1 MDIYLSPLEQKIYG
15 YIRRYLARHGQGP
28 TLPEIGQALDL
39 SSKGSLHRYVQGLV
53 DKGFL
58 ERPER
63 SWRSLRVLQPTS
75 SLPLLGRI
83 AAGKPIEAI
92 PNHDEI
98 NLPEMLLGKD
108 RFALRVKGDSMR
120 DAGILDG
127 DTVIVKQTSNAKN
140 GDIVVA
146 LIDHDEA
153 TLKYFKRL
161 ANKQIQLIPAN
172 TQLEPITYDAER
184 IQVQGVVVGQLRT
197 YD

>member
-1 MDIYLSPLEQKIYG
+1 MDTHLSPLEQKIYG
-15 YIRRYLARHGQGP
+15 YIRRYLARHRQGP
-28 TLPEIGQALDL
+28 TLPEIGEALQL
-39 SSKGSLHRYVQGLV
+39 NSKGSLHRYVQGLI

-58 ERPER
+58 ECPER
-63 SWRSLRVLQPTS
+63 SWRSLRVLQPTMN
-75 SLPLLGRI
+75 LPLLGRI

-108 RFALRVKGDSMR
+108 RFALRVQGDSMR

-127 DTVIVKQTSNAKN
+127 DTVIVKQTSIAKN

-172 TQLEPITYDAER
+172 SRLEPMTFDAER
-184 IQVQGVVVGQLRT
+184 VQIQGVVVGQLRT

>member
-1 MDIYLSPLEQKIYG
+1 MEPRLSNLEQKIYG
-15 YIRRYLARHGQGP
+15 YIRRHVARHGQGP
-28 TLPEIGQALDL
+28 TLPEIGEALGL
-39 SSKGSLHRYVQGLV
+39 SSKGSLHRYVQGLI

-58 ERPER
+58 DRPER
-63 SWRSLRVLQPTS
+63 SWRSLRVLQPTMK
-75 SLPLLGRI
+75 LPLLGRI

-127 DTVIVKQTSNAKN
+127 DTVIVKQTSTAKN

-161 ANKQIQLIPAN
+161 ANTQIQLIPAN
-172 TQLEPITYDAER
+172 TRFETMTYDDAR
-184 IQVQGVVVGQLRT
+184 IQIQGVVVGQLRT

>member
-1 MDIYLSPLEQKIYG
+1 MNIHLSPLEQKIYG
-15 YIRRYLARHGQGP
+15 FIRHYLARHGQGP
-28 TLPEIGQALDL
+28 TLPEIGEALEL
-39 SSKGSLHRYVQGLV
+39 SSKGSLHRYVEGLI

-63 SWRSLRVLQPTS
+63 SWRSLRILQPTW

-108 RFALRVKGDSMR
+108 RFALRVQGDSMR
-120 DAGILDG
+120 EAGILSG
-127 DTVIVKQTSNAKN
+127 DTVIVKQTNTAKN

-146 LIDHDEA
+146 LIDQDEA

-172 TQLEPITYDAER
+172 SQYDPMTYPAER
-184 IQVQGVVVGQLRT
+184 IQIQGVVVGQLRT

>member
-1 MDIYLSPLEQKIYG
+1 MDARLSPLEQKIYG
-15 YIRRYLARHGQGP
+15 YIRGYLLRHGQGP
-28 TLPEIGQALDL
+28 TLPEIGEALAL
-39 SSKGSLHRYVQGLV
+39 SSKGSLHRYVQGLI
-53 DKGFL
+53 DKGLL

-98 NLPEMLLGKD
+98 NLPEMLLGRD
-108 RFALRVKGDSMR
+108 RFALRVKGDSMH

-127 DTVIVKQTSNAKN
+127 DTVIVRQTSTAKN

-146 LIDHDEA
+146 LIDNDEA

-172 TQLEPITYDAER
+172 SQLAPMTFAAER
-184 IQVQGVVVGQLRT
+184 VQIQGVVVGQLRT

>member
-1 MDIYLSPLEQKIYG
+1 MDARLSPHEQKIYG
-15 YIRRYLARHGQGP
+15 YIRRYLLRHGQGP
-28 TLPEIGQALDL
+28 TLPEIGEALGL
-39 SSKGSLHRYVQGLV
+39 SSKGSLHRYVQGLI

-63 SWRSLRVLQPTS
+63 TWRSMRVLQPTL

-98 NLPEMLLGKD
+98 NLPEMLLGRD

-120 DAGILDG
+120 EAGILDG
-127 DTVIVKQTSNAKN
+127 DTVIVKQTNTAKN

-146 LIDHDEA
+146 LIDQDEA
-153 TLKYFKRL
+153 TLKYYKRL
-161 ANKQIQLIPAN
+161 ANKRIQLIPAN
-172 TQLEPITYDAER
+172 SQYAPMTFEAER
-184 IQVQGVVVGQLRT
+184 IQIQGVVVGQLRT

>member
-1 MDIYLSPLEQKIYG
+1 MDARLSPLEQKIYG
-15 YIRRYLARHGQGP
+15 YIRRYLARHDRGP
-28 TLPEIGQALDL
+28 TLPEIGAALDL

-63 SWRSLRVLQPTS
+63 SWRSLRVLQPTL

-92 PNHDEI
+92 PNHEEI
-98 NLPEMLLGKD
+98 NLPEMLLGRD
-108 RFALRVKGDSMR
+108 RFALRVRGDSMR

-127 DTVIVKQTSNAKN
+127 DTVILRQASTAKN

-146 LIDHDEA
+146 LIDEEEA

-172 TQLEPITYDAER
+172 PTLAPMTYDAAR
-184 IQVQGVVVGQLRT
+184 IRIQGVVVGQLRT

>member
-1 MDIYLSPLEQKIYG
+1 MDARLSPLEQKIYG
-15 YIRRYLARHGQGP
+15 YIRRYLARHGRGP
-28 TLPEIGQALDL
+28 TLPEIGAALDL

-63 SWRSLRVLQPTS
+63 SWRSLRVLQPGL

-92 PNHDEI
+92 PNHEEI
-98 NLPEMLLGKD
+98 NLPEMLLGRD
-108 RFALRVKGDSMR
+108 RFALRVRGDSMR

-127 DTVIVKQTSNAKN
+127 DTVILRQASTAKN

-146 LIDHDEA
+146 LIDEEEA

-161 ANKQIQLIPAN
+161 TTKQIQLIPAN
-172 TQLEPITYDAER
+172 PTLAPMTYEAAR
-184 IQVQGVVVGQLRT
+184 IRIQGVVVGQLRT

>member
-1 MDIYLSPLEQKIYG
+1 MDAPLSPLEQKIYG
-15 YIRRYLARHGQGP
+15 FIRRYRARHGQGP
-28 TLPEIGQALDL
+28 TLPEIGEALQL
-39 SSKGSLHRYVQGLV
+39 SSKGSLHRYVQGLI

-58 ERPER
+58 ERSER
-63 SWRSLRVLQPTS
+63 SWRSLRALQPTL

-92 PNHDEI
+92 ANHDEI
-98 NLPEMLLGKD
+98 NLPEMLLGRD
-108 RFALRVKGDSMR
+108 RFALRVQGDSMR

-127 DTVIVKQTSNAKN
+127 DTVIVKQTSTAKN

-146 LIDHDEA
+146 LIDNDEA

-161 ANKQIQLIPAN
+161 AQQQIQLIPAN
-172 TQLEPITYDAER
+172 AQLEPMTFAADRVQI
-184 IQVQGVVVGQLRT
+184 QGVVVGQLRT

>member
-1 MDIYLSPLEQKIYG
+1 MDTVLSPLEQKIYG
-15 YIRRYLARHGQGP
+15 YIRRYLVRHGQGP
-28 TLPEIGQALDL
+28 TLPEIGEALGL
-39 SSKGSLHRYVQGLV
+39 SSKGSLHRYVQGLI

-63 SWRSLRVLQPTS
+63 SWRSLRVLQPTA

-98 NLPEMLLGKD
+98 NVSEMLLGKD

-127 DTVIVKQTSNAKN
+127 DTVIVKQTSVAKN

-153 TLKYFKRL
+153 TLKFFKRL
-161 ANKQIQLIPAN
+161 ANNKIQLIPAN
-172 TQLEPITYDAER
+172 TRLQAITYEAER

-197 YD
+197 YA

>member
-1 MDIYLSPLEQKIYG
+1 MGARLSPLEQKIYG
-15 YIRRYLARHGQGP
+15 YIRGYLLRHGQGP
-28 TLPEIGQALDL
+28 TLPEIGAALGL
-39 SSKGSLHRYVQGLV
+39 SSKGSLHRYVQGLIH
-53 DKGFL
+53 KGVL

-63 SWRSLRVLQPTS
+63 SWRSLRVLQPTQ

-98 NLPEMLLGKD
+98 NLAEMLLGRD
-108 RFALRVKGDSMR
+108 RFALRVRGDSMR
-120 DAGILDG
+120 EAGILDG
-127 DTVIVKQTSNAKN
+127 DTVIVKQTNTAKN

-146 LIDHDEA
+146 LIDQDEA

-161 ANKQIQLIPAN
+161 ANKRIQLIPAN
-172 TQLEPITYDAER
+172 SEFVAMTFEAER
-184 IQVQGVVVGQLRT
+184 VQIQGVVVGQLRT

>member
-1 MDIYLSPLEQKIYG
+1 MDARLSPLEQKIYG
-15 YIRRYLARHGQGP
+15 YIRAYLARHGRGP
-28 TLPEIGQALDL
+28 TLPEMGEALGL
-39 SSKGSLHRYVQGLV
+39 SSKGSLHRYVQGLI

-63 SWRSLRVLQPTS
+63 SWRSLRVLQPS
-75 SLPLLGRI
+75 QSLPLLGRI

-92 PNHDEI
+92 PHHDEI
-98 NLPEMLLGKD
+98 NLPEMLLGRD

-127 DTVIVKQTSNAKN
+127 DTVIVRQTSTAKN

-172 TQLEPITYDAER
+172 SQLAPMIFAAER
-184 IQVQGVVVGQLRT
+184 VQIQGVVVGQLRT

>member
-1 MDIYLSPLEQKIYG
+1 MDPHLSPLEHKIYG
-15 YIRRYLARHGQGP
+15 YIRRYLARHRQGP
-28 TLPEIGQALDL
+28 TLPEIAAALGL
-39 SSKGSLHRYVQGLV
+39 SSKGSLHRYVEGLIE
-53 DKGFL
+53 KGFL

-63 SWRSLRVLQPTS
+63 SWRSLRVLQPTL

-92 PNHDEI
+92 AGHDEI

-108 RFALRVKGDSMR
+108 RFALRVQGDSMR
-120 DAGILDG
+120 EAGILPG
-127 DTVIVKQTSNAKN
+127 DTVIVKQTSTAKN

-153 TLKYFKRL
+153 TLKFFKRL
-161 ANKQIQLIPAN
+161 ANQQIQLLPAN
-172 TQLEPITYDAER
+172 SRYEPMIYPAER
-184 IQVQGVVVGQLRT
+184 IQIQGVVVGQLRT

>member
-1 MDIYLSPLEQKIYG
+1 MDARLSPLEQKIYG
-15 YIRRYLARHGQGP
+15 YISRYLARHGQGP
-28 TLPEIGQALDL
+28 TLPEIGEALQL
-39 SSKGSLHRYVQGLV
+39 SSKGSLHRYVQGLI

-58 ERPER
+58 DRPER
-63 SWRSLRVLQPTS
+63 SWRSLRVLQPTL

-92 PNHDEI
+92 PNHEEI
-98 NLPEMLLGKD
+98 NLPEMLLGRD
-108 RFALRVKGDSMR
+108 RFALRVRGDSMR

-127 DTVIVKQTSNAKN
+127 DTVIVKQASTAKN

-146 LIDHDEA
+146 LIDEEEA

-172 TQLEPITYDAER
+172 PSLAPMTYDAARVR
-184 IQVQGVVVGQLRT
+184 IQGVVVCQLRT

>member
-1 MDIYLSPLEQKIYG
+1 MDARLSPLEQKIYG
-15 YIRRYLARHGQGP
+15 YIRRYLVQHGQGP
-28 TLPEIGQALDL
+28 TLPEIGEALQL
-39 SSKGSLHRYVQGLV
+39 SSKGSLHRYVQGLIE
-53 DKGFL
+53 KGFL

-63 SWRSLRVLQPTS
+63 SWRSLRALQPTTT
-75 SLPLLGRI
+75 LPLLGRI

-108 RFALRVKGDSMR
+108 RFALRVQGDSMC

-127 DTVIVKQTSNAKN
+127 DTVIVKQTNTARN

-172 TQLEPITYDAER
+172 ARLEPMTFDAER